1 LVMSLINLFLGVC
14 LLLILLQ
21 GIVLFLHFN
30 FDSKGWMLNQ
40 QVYSLC

>member
-1 LVMSLINLFLGVC
+1 LAMSLINYFLGVC

-21 GIVLFLHFN
+21 GIVLFLLFN

-40 QVYSLC
+40 QVNSLC